1 MTEGTVKYMPPE
13 AEHSLYRNGK
23 VYMQRDA
30 SGDDSTWVGTDLVDH
45 VMAIGDARSLPQ
57 TQRKTLANNGFEL
70 IDAPLGDEC
79 DFLDTSW
86 LVNA

>member
-1 MTEGTVKYMPPE
+1 MQTLAQGLSMIKGTVKYMPPE

-45 VMAIGDARSLPQ
+45 IMTIGDARCLPRN
-57 TQRKTLANNGFEL
+57 QRK
-70 IDAPLGDEC
+70 DAC
-79 DFLDTSW
+79 SKWF
-86 LVNA
+86 

>member
-1 MTEGTVKYMPPE
+1 MTKGTVKYMPPG

-45 VMAIGDARSLPQ
+45 VLTIGDARSSNSKS
-57 TQRKTLANNGFEL
+57 TK
-70 IDAPLGDEC
+70 DAC
-79 DFLDTSW
+79 SKWF
-86 LVNA
+86 

>member
-1 MTEGTVKYMPPE
+1 MQTLTQGLLMTEGTVKYMPSE

-45 VMAIGDARSLPQ
+45 VMTIGDARSVPQ
-57 TQRKTLANNGFEL
+57 TNERRLLQMVLN
-70 IDAPLGDEC
+70 
-79 DFLDTSW
+79 
-86 LVNA
+86 